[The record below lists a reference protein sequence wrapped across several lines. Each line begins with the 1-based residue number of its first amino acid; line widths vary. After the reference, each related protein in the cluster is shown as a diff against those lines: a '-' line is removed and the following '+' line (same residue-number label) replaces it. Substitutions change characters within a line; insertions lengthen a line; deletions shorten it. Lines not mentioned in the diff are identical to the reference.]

1 MKTTQAERDE
11 LRRLEQAA
19 TKGPWLA
26 GRMDTESYDINGAG
40 PYKNIYSGPHV
51 EDFPVARGESENCRA
66 NAALI
71 AAARNSLA
79 GLLDD
84 VETLRATVKEVIWQA
99 GIAVASGDIAAL
111 ESAVLKADAALA
123 EPKPAK

>member
-19 TKGPWLA
+19 TGGPWQANGPEVYRNVGELP
-26 GRMDTESYDINGAG
+26 YDIADVLTDFD
-40 PYKNIYSGPHV
+40 SVV
-51 EDFPVARGESENCRA
+51 ENSQ
-66 NAALI
+66 LI

-84 VETLRATVKEVIWQA
+84 VETLREALSSA
-99 GIAVASGDIAAL
+99 IARIEAYEDIYMNEDL
-111 ESAVLKADAALA
+111 HAALA